1 MIKKNHTQLINDVK
15 EIATLY
21 FYYQYKLRKKDGGGL
36 ASTNFEEY
44 QATVDRIDLAFSF
57 LEEDEKDIINNEF
70 FYQSSP
76 DWWEL
81 TYSKA
86 EFNRKKDLAMTKFI
100 NYFVQGAI

>member
-1 MIKKNHTQLINDVK
+1 MIKKNHTQLTSDVK

-21 FYYQYKLRKKDGGGL
+21 FYYQYKLKHSHGL
-36 ASTNFEEY
+36 GSTNYEEY
-44 QATVDRIDLAFSF
+44 QQTVDRIDLAFSY

-86 EFNRKKDLAMTKFI
+86 EFNRKKDLAMSKFI
-100 NYFVQGAI
+100 NYFVSGGMAC